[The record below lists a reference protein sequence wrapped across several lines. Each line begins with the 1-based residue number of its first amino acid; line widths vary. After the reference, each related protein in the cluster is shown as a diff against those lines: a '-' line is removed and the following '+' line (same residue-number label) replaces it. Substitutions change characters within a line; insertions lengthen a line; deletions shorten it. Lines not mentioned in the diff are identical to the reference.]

1 VLDYSELGFYAE
13 LGWFDLIHAR
23 TESPPFQSIPSGPSR
38 AAAEVIKYA
47 KVKICQSVSGE
58 WSDFLFDHLAFCP
71 INIMI
76 LWTSSFTGHQFRRC
90 EMPAQEPSGRQP
102 SIEPSSTHTWLSLEG
117 RHLEIEAGKPLLHQ
131 FCTKCRRNFVRDLSS
146 GKWHAVFPRIFD
158 FEHLDQVSEEWLKET
173 CPRQYLTSDVAAARQ
188 LSRGRTNNS
197 EGSSGSEENG

>member
-1 VLDYSELGFYAE
+1 
-13 LGWFDLIHAR
+13 
-23 TESPPFQSIPSGPSR
+23 
-38 AAAEVIKYA
+38 
-47 KVKICQSVSGE
+47 
-58 WSDFLFDHLAFCP
+58 
-71 INIMI
+71 
-76 LWTSSFTGHQFRRC
+76 
-90 EMPAQEPSGRQP
+90 MPAQEPSDRNP

-173 CPRQYLTSDVAAARQ
+173 CPRQYLTSDAAAPRQ
-188 LSRGRTNNS
+188 LSRGRPNNS